1 MSRMFA
7 PALLLA
13 LALLSAQSKGGAGVQ
28 ADPKAGEAAKAQ
40 ADAAKSALAELRAA
54 YAKGKSEE
62 RIAALGKH
70 ASIQDPEVVAA
81 LARGLKDDD
90 GKVVAAALD
99 ALRYNPHAASL
110 DALIAAFER
119 DKRIQKD
126 PELAQR
132 LVKAIGQHQSPAAV
146 EKLAAAGLDGE
157 GAVAD
162 ARILALANV
171 RSARSVELL
180 IELSRGAADEK
191 VAPRAE
197 AIRLALARL
206 VGEDLGT
213 SRQRWQSWWNE
224 RRKGLTVQAQ
234 APLLPKELQRRW
246 DMFWGLPSDP
256 GRAKPRGE
264 RGNDPE
270 GRGG

>member
-1 MSRMFA
+1 MLGPCLVA
-7 PALLLA
+7 A
-13 LALLSAQSKGGAGVQ
+13 LALLPLQG
-28 ADPKAGEAAKAQ
+28 KAGSGAPSDSKTSDPAKAQ
-40 ADAAKSALAELRAA
+40 AESAKLALAELRAA
-54 YAKGKSEE
+54 FAKGKSDE
-62 RIAALGKH
+62 RIAALAKH
-70 ASIQDPEVVAA
+70 ATLQDPEVIAA
-81 LARGLKDDD
+81 LARGLKDEDS
-90 GKVVAAALD
+90 KVVSAALD
-99 ALRYNPHAASL
+99 ALRYNPHAAAL
-110 DALIAAFER
+110 DALLSTFER
-119 DKRIQKD
+119 DKRVAKD
-126 PELAQR
+126 AELAQR

-146 EKLAAAGLDGE
+146 EKLAAAGLDGD

-162 ARILALANV
+162 ARILAIANV

-270 GRGG
+270 GRAG